1 MPSSKRVGA
10 AGLLVALLPVTVSA
24 VSYNYTLQDT
34 YAGANFYDGFNF
46 FTDPDPTH
54 GFVEYVDKTTAMNS
68 GILGFGQGTAKWG
81 VDDTNVLY
89 ANSTG
94 RQSVR
99 LEGNVNYNHGLF
111 LADIKHMPGSIC
123 GVWPAFWTLGDSNWP
138 AHGELDIIEGVNTFT
153 TNQIA
158 AHTAPNCTMTFQ
170 DQSGW
175 VNGRDC
181 AVSTGG
187 AAGCATGTN
196 DQTGYGDGF
205 NANGGGVYAMQ
216 WTSEFMKVWFFPR
229 NGIPASITS
238 GSPSPALD
246 FGTPVGNFDGG
257 SCDIDS
263 HFINH
268 RMIFDTTFCG
278 DWAGSVYDQTSCPMA
293 SGGASGCVNYVAQ
306 NPKAFSEAYWEV
318 NYIKVFS
325 ETVIASPSSSS
336 SSSSVSSTSS
346 SSSSSISSV
355 SSTSSTFSSSSLS
368 TSSSKSSST
377 SVFPSSTSSA
387 RSSSTSVSSILS
399 SSVRPSSTSTSSSSI
414 KPSTSTSASS
424 SSVRASSSSSSIKP
438 TTSSSS
444 VKPTTSSSSIKPTTS
459 SSSSKPASTSST
471 KPISTSSTVKPSSTS
486 STKPVSTSSTVKPTT
501 SSSTIKPSTSSKAP
515 TTSSTSSRKTS
526 TSSSSVKTV
535 VTLSTKK
542 AGVSQESH
550 FDEQYEESYFNEQLK
565 EGHINQQLKEGVFY
579 EQREE
584 SDIDQ
589 QLKEGHFNKHE
600 KNQHLLVDQE
610 ILIIDQETQLH
621 DENQHNQNNEYEA
634 HLECHFFVPLFHL
647 IWT

>member
-1 MPSSKRVGA
+1 MPSSRRVGA

-99 LEGNVNYNHGLF
+99 LEGTVNYNHGLF

-175 VNGRDC
+175 APTIKPVM
-181 AVSTGG
+181 AMAS
-187 AAGCATGTN
+187 
-196 DQTGYGDGF
+196 

-336 SSSSVSSTSS
+336 SSSSSLFGLFGLFD
-346 SSSSSISSV
+346 IIDILEFF
-355 SSTSSTFSSSSLS
+355 TFYQL
-368 TSSSKSSST
+368 
-377 SVFPSSTSSA
+377 VEIVIHQCFPIFYKQ
-387 RSSSTSVSSILS
+387 RSFIRSPELDFDLQQQHQTIDFDIRIVKQRPRQLIIL
-399 SSVRPSSTSTSSSSI
+399 VNQ
-414 KPSTSTSASS
+414 AYHEL
-424 SSVRASSSSSSIKP
+424 
-438 TTSSSS
+438 
-444 VKPTTSSSSIKPTTS
+444 PTTS

-471 KPISTSSTVKPSSTS
+471 KPISTSSTAKPSSTS

-501 SSSTIKPSTSSKAP
+501 SSSTIKPSTLSKAP

-550 FDEQYEESYFNEQLK
+550 FDEQQQESYFNEQQQESYFNEQQQESHFDEQQQESYFNEQQQESHFDEQQQESHFNEQQQESHFNEQQQ
-565 EGHINQQLKEGVFY
+565 EGHINQ
-579 EQREE
+579 
-584 SDIDQ
+584 
-589 QLKEGHFNKHE
+589 
-600 KNQHLLVDQE
+600 
-610 ILIIDQETQLH
+610 
-621 DENQHNQNNEYEA
+621 
-634 HLECHFFVPLFHL
+634 
-647 IWT
+647 

>member
-1 MPSSKRVGA
+1 MPSSRRVGA

-24 VSYNYTLQDT
+24 VTYNYTLQDT

-278 DWAGSVYDQTSCPMA
+278 DWAGSVYDQTTCPMA
-293 SGGASGCVNYVAQ
+293 SGGSNGCVNYVAQ

-336 SSSSVSSTSS
+336 SSSSSVSSTSS
-346 SSSSSISSV
+346 SSSSSSSSVSSV

-377 SVFPSSTSSA
+377 SIFPSSTSSA
-387 RSSSTSVSSILS
+387 RSSSTSVPSILS

-414 KPSTSTSASS
+414 KSSTSTSASS

-438 TTSSSS
+438 ITSSSS
-444 VKPTTSSSSIKPTTS
+444 VKPTTISSSIKPTTS
-459 SSSSKPASTSST
+459 SSSSKPVSTSST
-471 KPISTSSTVKPSSTS
+471 KPISTSSTVKLTSTS

-501 SSSTIKPSTSSKAP
+501 SSSTIKPSTLSKAP

-542 AGVSQESH
+542 AGVSVRSV
-550 FDEQYEESYFNEQLK
+550 SSSSVK
-565 EGHINQQLKEGVFY
+565 KVA
-579 EQREE
+579 
-584 SDIDQ
+584 STSSS
-589 QLKEGHFNKHE
+589 KKVTSTSSS
-600 KNQHLLVDQE
+600 KKV
-610 ILIIDQETQLH
+610 TS
-621 DENQHNQNNEYEA
+621 
-634 HLECHFFVPLFHL
+634 
-647 IWT
+647 TSSSKK

>member
-1 MPSSKRVGA
+1 MPSSRRVGA
-10 AGLLVALLPVTVSA
+10 AGFLVALLPVTVSA

-229 NGIPASITS
+229 NAIPASITS

-293 SGGASGCVNYVAQ
+293 SGGASACVNYVAQ

-336 SSSSVSSTSS
+336 SSSSMSSTTSS
-346 SSSSSISSV
+346 SSSSSSSA
-355 SSTSSTFSSSSLS
+355 SSTSSTFLSSSLS

-377 SVFPSSTSSA
+377 SVFPSSASST
-387 RSSSTSVSSILS
+387 RSSSTSVSSTLS
-399 SSVRPSSTSTSSSSI
+399 SSVRPTTTSTSSSSSI

-444 VKPTTSSSSIKPTTS
+444 AKPTTSSSSIKPVSS
-459 SSSSKPASTSST
+459 SSSSKPLSTSST
-471 KPISTSSTVKPSSTS
+471 RPLSTSSTVKPTSTS
-486 STKPVSTSSTVKPTT
+486 STKPVSTSSTLKPTT
-501 SSSTIKPSTSSKAP
+501 SSSTIKPTTSSKAP
-515 TTSSTSSRKTS
+515 TTSSTSSRKT
-526 TSSSSVKTV
+526 TSSSSNAKTV

-542 AGVSQESH
+542 AGVTIRSVS
-550 FDEQYEESYFNEQLK
+550 SSSVK
-565 EGHINQQLKEGVFY
+565 K
-579 EQREE
+579 
-584 SDIDQ
+584 
-589 QLKEGHFNKHE
+589 
-600 KNQHLLVDQE
+600 
-610 ILIIDQETQLH
+610 
-621 DENQHNQNNEYEA
+621 
-634 HLECHFFVPLFHL
+634 
-647 IWT
+647 

>member
-1 MPSSKRVGA
+1 MPSSRRVGA

-278 DWAGSVYDQTSCPMA
+278 DWAGSVYDQTTCPMA
-293 SGGASGCVNYVAQ
+293 SGGSNGCVNYRSPELDFDLQQQHQTIDFDIRIVKQ
-306 NPKAFSEAYWEV
+306 RPRQLIILCEAY
-318 NYIKVFS
+318 NQLIKYQAHNQLI
-325 ETVIASPSSSS
+325 ELQ
-336 SSSSVSSTSS
+336 TS
-346 SSSSSISSV
+346 IN
-355 SSTSSTFSSSSLS
+355 FIYQAHLDL
-368 TSSSKSSST
+368 
-377 SVFPSSTSSA
+377 FD
-387 RSSSTSVSSILS
+387 
-399 SSVRPSSTSTSSSSI
+399 
-414 KPSTSTSASS
+414 
-424 SSVRASSSSSSIKP
+424 
-438 TTSSSS
+438 
-444 VKPTTSSSSIKPTTS
+444 
-459 SSSSKPASTSST
+459 
-471 KPISTSSTVKPSSTS
+471 
-486 STKPVSTSSTVKPTT
+486 
-501 SSSTIKPSTSSKAP
+501 
-515 TTSSTSSRKTS
+515 RKT
-526 TSSSSVKTV
+526 
-535 VTLSTKK
+535 
-542 AGVSQESH
+542 
-550 FDEQYEESYFNEQLK
+550 DFN
-565 EGHINQQLKEGVFY
+565 
-579 EQREE
+579 
-584 SDIDQ
+584 
-589 QLKEGHFNKHE
+589 
-600 KNQHLLVDQE
+600 
-610 ILIIDQETQLH
+610 IIYQACLDFLDRQADH
-621 DENQHNQNNEYEA
+621 
-634 HLECHFFVPLFHL
+634 
-647 IWT
+647 

>member
-471 KPISTSSTVKPSSTS
+471 KSISTSSTVKPSSTS

-600 KNQHLLVDQE
+600 KIQHLVDQE
-610 ILIIDQETQLH
+610 ILIINQETQLH
-621 DENQHNQNNEYEA
+621 DENQHNQNNE
-634 HLECHFFVPLFHL
+634 
-647 IWT
+647 